1 MELLMHPPVDPW
13 GSPIEPTSPQ
23 PPSMYGRAA
32 VPEPG
37 WQHPTTEEPA
47 FTPTAPLPGA
57 RRRRMPMDTR
67 ELGRRVLSGR
77 AEREHPETPR
87 APMPHVSWQRSG
99 LASRRK
105 LFDGWGFSAAG
116 LLILFCGWGVWA
128 AASPTNSDIPR
139 VFNLLFVIAVGGIV
153 FAALRFLSRVVIDGI
168 QHRQRP
174 HARWAH
180 FLTGVFL
187 ATVGISYFLHN
198 AFLTDAITW
207 IREIGQRL

>member
-1 MELLMHPPVDPW
+1 MHPPVDPW
-13 GSPIEPTSPQ
+13 GAPIEPTSPQ

-37 WQHPTTEEPA
+37 WQRPTTEEP
-47 FTPTAPLPGA
+47 TVTAAAPAA
-57 RRRRMPMDTR
+57 RRRRGLVDTR
-67 ELGRRVLSGR
+67 ELGRRVMSGR
-77 AEREHPETPR
+77 AGRERPAAPR
-87 APMPHVSWQRSG
+87 APMPHVSWQRAG

-105 LFDGWGFSAAG
+105 LFDGWGLSAAG

-128 AASPTNSDIPR
+128 AAGRTNTSIPP
-139 VFNLLFVIAVGGIV
+139 VFSLLFVIAVGGIV
-153 FAALRFLSRVVIDGI
+153 FAALRLLSRVVIEGI

-198 AFLTDAITW
+198 AVLTEAITW
-207 IREIGQRL
+207 LRDLGQRL